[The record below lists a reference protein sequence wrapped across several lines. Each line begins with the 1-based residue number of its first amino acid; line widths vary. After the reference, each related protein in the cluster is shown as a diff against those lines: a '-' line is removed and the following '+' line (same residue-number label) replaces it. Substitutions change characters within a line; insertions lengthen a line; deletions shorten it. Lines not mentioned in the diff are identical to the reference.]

1 MTRAPELPVPLDR
14 DECEHLLAAGSVG
27 RVAYTDAAL
36 PQIIPVNYAMD
47 GRSIVFRTTATG
59 RLAACCRDAV
69 VAFEVDGFDGDAR
82 TGWSVLVVGD
92 AMAVTDESEIVRAR
106 QLPFAPWAAGQRDHY
121 IRITPGIVSGRR
133 VA

>member
-1 MTRAPELPVPLDR
+1 MTRPAGPPVPLDR
-14 DECEHLLAAGSVG
+14 EECDRLLATGSVG

-59 RLAACCRDAV
+59 RLAASCRDTV
-69 VAFEVDGFDGDAR
+69 VAFEVDTLDGQAHA
-82 TGWSVLVVGD
+82 GWSVLVVGE
-92 AMAVTDESEIVRAR
+92 AVAVTAESEIVRAR